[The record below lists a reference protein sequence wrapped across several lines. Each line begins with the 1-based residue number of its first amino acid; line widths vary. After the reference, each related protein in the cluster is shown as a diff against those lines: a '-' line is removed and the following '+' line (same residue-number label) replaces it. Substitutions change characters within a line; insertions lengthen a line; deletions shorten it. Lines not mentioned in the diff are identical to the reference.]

1 MIWSA
6 TLPDTTRAL
15 LRDHGFEPLVE
26 GSDQTARLRPS
37 VLIRPVSDEGL
48 PDQWVLDGRS
58 LLDMDNWD
66 VRLVDRM

>member
-1 MIWSA
+1 
-6 TLPDTTRAL
+6 
-15 LRDHGFEPLVE
+15 
-26 GSDQTARLRPS
+26 